1 MVKRRDNSCP
11 NFQHNLHPNDII
23 DLLVKLL
30 SPPLFYAVNTNVS
43 KAINPSSCACG
54 LFHPSDDKQG
64 VAFRYAVEKINANRD
79 ILPRSRLSA
88 QIEQISP
95 QDSFHASKRELGL
108 QVVFDFYVFHVL
120 EFSQLIKLSVQ
131 ELLVFE
137 EFEWKNKSA

>member
-1 MVKRRDNSCP
+1 MALVWLIFSIFAMQTTALP
-11 NFQHNLHPNDII
+11 DII
-23 DLLVKLL
+23 R
-30 SPPLFYAVNTNVS
+30 
-43 KAINPSSCACG
+43 IGG